1 MPTETEE
8 NIVESDVTGF
18 GNPSLD
24 ADKIDDSTEDQIDNL
39 LDEVIKQQEG
49 DTNETSNTTDST
61 GTTDDLLQD
70 HVEPPVETQS
80 EKATGK
86 DQVDTKAAEP
96 AEPAKPGLE
105 IDPEIAAIEQPR
117 NLSEK
122 NQSNWRKLQETASIY
137 KKQAEEA
144 EQLRQKISQLEQSPE
159 QVPQDY
165 EELKKFRQIFDIKN
179 DPEFQSKYS
188 RPIETAKNNIYGILR
203 KHGASEDVITSIE
216 KAGGPDKISDEFW
229 RNPAFQSL
237 PFTDAEKL
245 KRNLVDV
252 SDLRDKQESE
262 IQYAAENADKILQ
275 DREMEKGQWYE
286 KTITEIDQELDS
298 ITKDLPWARYAEVP
312 QGASPEQIKQIESHN
327 SRVSDIAMKFESALW
342 PTTAKDRTNIA
353 AAAVFSHVLS
363 DQLKTE
369 QTQKNALLEQV
380 KKLTAENN
388 ALKSSGKMPK
398 QSISN
403 QAVNKPSSVNERIK
417 MNASDAID
425 LGLDEALGG

>member
-1 MPTETEE
+1 MTDTEE
-8 NIVESDVTGF
+8 NIIDPGVTGF

-24 ADKIDDSTEDQIDNL
+24 ADKIDDSTEQQIDNL
-39 LDEVIKQQEG
+39 LDEVIKQQEEPS
-49 DTNETSNTTDST
+49 NEIETSNSSTTEQNLSPDN
-61 GTTDDLLQD
+61 
-70 HVEPPVETQS
+70 VEPVLETESQ
-80 EKATGK
+80 KATSAS
-86 DQVDTKAAEP
+86 QVDPSQQQQEQRAD
-96 AEPAKPGLE
+96 

-122 NQSNWRKLQETASIY
+122 NQSNWRKLQETASSY

-144 EQLRQKISQLEQSPE
+144 ETLRQKLQDFEQRP
-159 QVPQDY
+159 QAVPQDY

-188 RPIETAKNNIYGILR
+188 RPIESAKQNIYGILR

-216 KAGGPDKISDEFW
+216 KSGGPDKINDAFW
-229 RNPAFQSL
+229 KNPAFDNI
-237 PFTDAEKL
+237 PFTDVEKL

-252 SDLRDKQESE
+252 SDLRDKQEGE

-286 KTITEIDQELDS
+286 KTVTEIDQEIDTL
-298 ITKDLPWARYAEVP
+298 TKELPWARYAEVP
-312 QGASPEQIKQIESHN
+312 QGATPDQIQQIQNHN
-327 SRVSDIAMKFESALW
+327 SRVSDLAGKFESALW
-342 PTTAKDRTNIA
+342 PTTSKDRANVA

-363 DQLKTE
+363 DQLRTE
-369 QTQKNALLEQV
+369 QAQKSALLDQV
-380 KKLTAENN
+380 KKLTSENN
-388 ALKSSGKMPK
+388 SLKSSSKLPK
-398 QSISN
+398 QSIST
-403 QAVNKPSSVNERIK
+403 QSANKTNSMSDRIK

>member
-1 MPTETEE
+1 MTETE
-8 NIVESDVTGF
+8 NIVEPDVTGF

-24 ADKIDDSTEDQIDNL
+24 SDKIDDSTEQQIDNL
-39 LDEVIKQQEG
+39 LDEVIKQQEEPS
-49 DTNETSNTTDST
+49 NEIETSNSDVPEQNLSQDNVEPVLETESQQAT
-61 GTTDDLLQD
+61 GT
-70 HVEPPVETQS
+70 S
-80 EKATGK
+80 
-86 DQVDTKAAEP
+86 QVDPSQQQQEQRS
-96 AEPAKPGLE
+96 E

-122 NQSNWRKLQETASIY
+122 NQSNWRKLQETASSY

-144 EQLRQKISQLEQSPE
+144 ETLRQKLQEFEQRP
-159 QVPQDY
+159 QAVPQDY

-188 RPIETAKNNIYGILR
+188 RPIESAKQNIYGILR

-216 KAGGPDKISDEFW
+216 KSGGPDKINDAFW
-229 RNPAFQSL
+229 KNPAFDNI
-237 PFTDAEKL
+237 PFTDVEKL

-252 SDLRDKQESE
+252 ADLRDKQEGE

-275 DREMEKGQWYE
+275 EREMEKGQWYE
-286 KTITEIDQELDS
+286 KTVTEIDQEIDTL
-298 ITKDLPWARYAEVP
+298 TKELPWARYAEVP
-312 QGASPEQIKQIESHN
+312 QGATPDQIQQIQNHN
-327 SRVSDIAMKFESALW
+327 SRVAELAGKFESALW
-342 PTTAKDRTNIA
+342 PTTSKDRANVA

-363 DQLKTE
+363 DQLRTE
-369 QTQKNALLEQV
+369 QAQKSALLDQV

-388 ALKSSGKMPK
+388 SLKSSSKIPK
-398 QSISN
+398 QSIST
-403 QAVNKPSSVNERIK
+403 QSANKTNSMSDRIK

>member
-1 MPTETEE
+1 MTDTDE

-24 ADKIDDSTEDQIDNL
+24 SDKIDDSTDSAIDNL
-39 LDEVIKQQEG
+39 LDEVIKKQEG
-49 DTNETSNTTDST
+49 EANEDSNTTNST
-61 GTTDDLLQD
+61 SNTDDLLQD
-70 HVEPPVETQS
+70 HVEPLVETQ
-80 EKATGK
+80 GK
-86 DQVDTKAAEP
+86 EAAGEGQVDTQP
-96 AEPAKPGLE
+96 AEPTEPEKPRLE

-122 NQSNWRKLQETASIY
+122 NQSNWRKLQETASTY

-144 EQLRQKISQLEQSPE
+144 EQLRQKISQLEQGPA

-179 DPEFQSKYS
+179 DPEFKSKYS
-188 RPIETAKNNIYGILR
+188 QPMESAKNNVYGILR
-203 KHGASEDVITSIE
+203 KHGASEEVITSIE
-216 KAGGPDKISDEFW
+216 KAGGPDKINDEFW
-229 RNPAFQSL
+229 KNPAFSNL

-252 SDLRDKQESE
+252 ADIRDKQEAE
-262 IQYAAENADKILQ
+262 IQYAAENAEQILQ
-275 DREMEKGQWYE
+275 EREQQKGQWYE
-286 KTITEIDQELDS
+286 KTVQEIDHSIDEL
-298 ITKDLPWARYAEVP
+298 TKDLPWARFAEVP
-312 QGASPEQIKQIESHN
+312 QNASPEQIQQIEAHN
-327 SRVSDIAMKFESALW
+327 SRVSELATKFEAALW
-342 PTTAKDRTNIA
+342 PTTPKDRTNIA

-363 DQLKTE
+363 DQLRTE

-388 ALKSSGKMPK
+388 ALKSSGKMPR

-403 QAVNKPSSVNERIK
+403 QAANKPSSVNDRIK

>member
-1 MPTETEE
+1 MTDTEE
-8 NIVESDVTGF
+8 NIIDPGVTGF

-24 ADKIDDSTEDQIDNL
+24 ADKIDDSTEQQIDNL
-39 LDEVIKQQEG
+39 LDEVIKQQEEPS
-49 DTNETSNTTDST
+49 NEIETSNSSTTEQNLSPDN
-61 GTTDDLLQD
+61 
-70 HVEPPVETQS
+70 VEPVLETESQ
-80 EKATGK
+80 KATGTS
-86 DQVDTKAAEP
+86 QVDPSQQQQEQRS
-96 AEPAKPGLE
+96 E

-122 NQSNWRKLQETASIY
+122 NQSNWRKLQETASSY

-144 EQLRQKISQLEQSPE
+144 ETLRQKLQDFEQRP
-159 QVPQDY
+159 QAVPQDY

-188 RPIETAKNNIYGILR
+188 RPIESAKQNIYGILR

-216 KAGGPDKISDEFW
+216 KSGGPDKINDAFW
-229 RNPAFQSL
+229 KNPAFDNI
-237 PFTDAEKL
+237 PFTDVEKL

-252 SDLRDKQESE
+252 SDLRDKQEGE

-286 KTITEIDQELDS
+286 KTVTEIDQEIDTL
-298 ITKDLPWARYAEVP
+298 TKELPWARYAEVP
-312 QGASPEQIKQIESHN
+312 QGATPDQIQQIQNHN
-327 SRVSDIAMKFESALW
+327 SRVSDLAGKFESALW
-342 PTTAKDRTNIA
+342 PTTSKDRANVA

-363 DQLKTE
+363 DQLRTE
-369 QTQKNALLEQV
+369 QAQKSALLDQV
-380 KKLTAENN
+380 KKLTSENN
-388 ALKSSGKMPK
+388 SLKSSSKLPK
-398 QSISN
+398 QSIST
-403 QAVNKPSSVNERIK
+403 QSANKTNSMSDRIK

>member
-1 MPTETEE
+1 MTDTEE

-24 ADKIDDSTEDQIDNL
+24 SDKIDDSTDQQIDDL
-39 LDEVIKQQEG
+39 LDEVIKQQEEPS
-49 DTNETSNTTDST
+49 NEIETSNSDVPEQN
-61 GTTDDLLQD
+61 LLQD
-70 HVEPPVETQS
+70 DVEPVLETKNEQADVPDQTASGQVEQ
-80 EKATGK
+80 
-86 DQVDTKAAEP
+86 
-96 AEPAKPGLE
+96 AKPEIE
-105 IDPEIAAIEQPR
+105 IDPEIASIEQPR

-122 NQSNWRKLQETASIY
+122 NQSNWRKLQETASTY

-144 EQLRQKISQLEQSPE
+144 EQLRQKIAQLEQAPA
-159 QVPQDY
+159 QIPQDY

-188 RPIETAKNNIYGILR
+188 KPIETAKNNVYGILR
-203 KHGASEDVITSIE
+203 KHGASDEVIASIE
-216 KAGGPDKISDEFW
+216 KAGGPDKINDEFW
-229 RNPAFQSL
+229 RNPAFGNL

-252 SDLRDKQESE
+252 ADLREKQESE

-275 DREMEKGQWYE
+275 EREQEKGQWYE
-286 KTITEIDQELDS
+286 KTVTEIDNELDA
-298 ITKDLPWARYAEVP
+298 ITKDIPWARYADAP
-312 QGASPEQIKQIESHN
+312 ANATPEQLQQVQQHN
-327 SRVSDIAMKFESALW
+327 ARVADLATKFEAALW

-363 DQLKTE
+363 EQLRTE
-369 QTQKNALLEQV
+369 QTQKNALLDQV

-388 ALKSSGKMPK
+388 ALKASSKMPK
-398 QSISN
+398 QTISN
-403 QAVNKPSSVNERIK
+403 QSVNKPSSINDRIK
-417 MNASDAID
+417 MNAADAID

>member
-1 MPTETEE
+1 MTETE
-8 NIVESDVTGF
+8 NIVEPDVTGF

-24 ADKIDDSTEDQIDNL
+24 SDKIDDSTEQQIDNL
-39 LDEVIKQQEG
+39 LDEVIKQQEEPS
-49 DTNETSNTTDST
+49 NEIETSNSDVPEQNLS
-61 GTTDDLLQD
+61 QD
-70 HVEPPVETQS
+70 NVEPVLETESQQ
-80 EKATGK
+80 ATSAS
-86 DQVDTKAAEP
+86 QVDPSQQQQEQRS
-96 AEPAKPGLE
+96 E

-122 NQSNWRKLQETASIY
+122 NQSNWRKLQETASSY

-144 EQLRQKISQLEQSPE
+144 ETLRQKLQDFEQRP
-159 QVPQDY
+159 QAVPQDY

-188 RPIETAKNNIYGILR
+188 RPIESAKQNIYGILR

-216 KAGGPDKISDEFW
+216 KSGGPDKINDAFW
-229 RNPAFQSL
+229 KNPAFDNI
-237 PFTDAEKL
+237 PFTDVEKL

-252 SDLRDKQESE
+252 SDLRDKQEGE

-275 DREMEKGQWYE
+275 EREMEKGQWYE
-286 KTITEIDQELDS
+286 KTVTEIDQEIDTL
-298 ITKDLPWARYAEVP
+298 TKELPWARYAEVP
-312 QGASPEQIKQIESHN
+312 QGATPDQIQQIQNHN
-327 SRVSDIAMKFESALW
+327 SRVADLAGKFESALW
-342 PTTAKDRTNIA
+342 PTTSKDRANVA

-363 DQLKTE
+363 DQLRTE
-369 QTQKNALLEQV
+369 QAQKSALLDQV

-388 ALKSSGKMPK
+388 SLKSSSKIPK
-398 QSISN
+398 QSIST
-403 QAVNKPSSVNERIK
+403 QSANKTNSMSDRIK

>member
-1 MPTETEE
+1 MADIDE

-24 ADKIDDSTEDQIDNL
+24 SDKIDDSTEQQIDSL
-39 LDEVIKQQEG
+39 LDEVIKQQEEPS
-49 DTNETSNTTDST
+49 NETEASNSDIPEQN
-61 GTTDDLLQD
+61 LLQND
-70 HVEPPVETQS
+70 VEPVLETKS
-80 EKATGK
+80 EEGNVQG
-86 DQVDTKAAEP
+86 QVDAGQV
-96 AEPAKPGLE
+96 EPAKPEVE

-122 NQSNWRKLQETASIY
+122 NQSNWRKLQETASTY

-144 EQLRQKISQLEQSPE
+144 EALRQRIAQLEQAPA
-159 QVPQDY
+159 QTPQDY

-188 RPIETAKNNIYGILR
+188 KPIETAKNNVYGILR
-203 KHGASEDVITSIE
+203 KHGASDEVIASIE
-216 KAGGPDKISDEFW
+216 KAGGPDKINDEFW
-229 RNPAFQSL
+229 KNPAFGNL

-252 SDLRDKQESE
+252 ADLREKQEQE

-275 DREMEKGQWYE
+275 EREQEKGQWYE
-286 KTITEIDQELDS
+286 KTVTEIDQELDN
-298 ITKDLPWARYAEVP
+298 ITRELPWARYAEAP
-312 QGASPEQIKQIESHN
+312 ANATPEQIQQVQAHN
-327 SRVSDIAMKFESALW
+327 ARVADLATKFEAALW
-342 PTTAKDRTNIA
+342 PTTAKDRTNVA

-363 DQLKTE
+363 DQLRTE

-388 ALKSSGKMPK
+388 ALKSSSKMPK
-398 QSISN
+398 QTISN
-403 QAVNKPSSVNERIK
+403 QSVNKPSSISDRIK
-417 MNASDAID
+417 MNAADAID
-425 LGLDEALGG
+425 LGLDEALGA

>member
-1 MPTETEE
+1 MTDTDD

-24 ADKIDDSTEDQIDNL
+24 SDKIDDSTEQQIDNL
-39 LDEVIKQQEG
+39 LDEVIKQQEEP
-49 DTNETSNTTDST
+49 NETDSSNNESVEQNLLE
-61 GTTDDLLQD
+61 DD
-70 HVEPPVETQS
+70 VASPVETQS
-80 EKATGK
+80 QEATQK
-86 DQVDTKAAEP
+86 SEVDTSSTQQAEP
-96 AEPAKPGLE
+96 KLE

-122 NQSNWRKLQETASIY
+122 NQSNWRKLQETASNY

-144 EQLRQKISQLEQSPE
+144 IQLRQKIQELEQSPAQY

-188 RPIETAKNNIYGILR
+188 KPIENAKNNVYSILR
-203 KHGASEDVITSIE
+203 KHGASDEVINSIE
-216 KAGGPDKISDEFW
+216 KAGGPDKINDEFW
-229 RNPAFQSL
+229 RNPAFGNI
-237 PFTDAEKL
+237 PFTDSEKL

-252 SDLRDKQESE
+252 ADLRDKQEAE
-262 IQYAAENADKILQ
+262 IQHAAENAEIILQ
-275 DREMEKGQWYE
+275 QREQEKGQWYE
-286 KTITEIDQELDS
+286 KTVNEIDSELDA
-298 ITKDLPWARYAEVP
+298 ITRDIPWARFAEIP
-312 QGASPEQIKQIESHN
+312 QNATPEQIQQIQSHN
-327 SRVSDIAMKFESALW
+327 ARVSDLATKFEAALW
-342 PTTAKDRTNIA
+342 PTTSKDRTNVA

-363 DQLKTE
+363 DQLRTE
-369 QTQKNALLEQV
+369 QTQKNALLQQV
-380 KKLTAENN
+380 QKLTAENN
-388 ALKSSGKMPK
+388 ALKASSKMPK

-403 QAVNKPSSVNERIK
+403 QSVNKPSSINDRIK

>member
-1 MPTETEE
+1 MADTDE

-24 ADKIDDSTEDQIDNL
+24 SDKIDDSTEQQIDSL
-39 LDEVIKQQEG
+39 LDEVIKQQEEPS
-49 DTNETSNTTDST
+49 NETEASNSDVPEQN
-61 GTTDDLLQD
+61 LLQD
-70 HVEPPVETQS
+70 DVEPVLETKS
-80 EKATGK
+80 EEGNVQG
-86 DQVDTKAAEP
+86 QVDAGQV
-96 AEPAKPGLE
+96 EPAKPEVE

-122 NQSNWRKLQETASIY
+122 NQSNWRKLQETASTY

-144 EQLRQKISQLEQSPE
+144 EALRQRIAQLEQAPA
-159 QVPQDY
+159 QTPQDY

-188 RPIETAKNNIYGILR
+188 QPIETAKNNVYGILR
-203 KHGASEDVITSIE
+203 KHGASDEVIASIE
-216 KAGGPDKISDEFW
+216 KAGGPDKINDEFW
-229 RNPAFQSL
+229 KNPAFGNL

-252 SDLRDKQESE
+252 ADLREKQEQE

-275 DREMEKGQWYE
+275 EREQEKGQWYE
-286 KTITEIDQELDS
+286 KTVAEIDQELDN
-298 ITKDLPWARYAEVP
+298 ITKELPWARYAEAP
-312 QGASPEQIKQIESHN
+312 ANATPEQIQQVQAHN
-327 SRVSDIAMKFESALW
+327 ARVAELATKFEAALW
-342 PTTAKDRTNIA
+342 PTTAKDRTNVA

-363 DQLKTE
+363 EQLRTE
-369 QTQKNALLEQV
+369 QTQKSALLEQV

-388 ALKSSGKMPK
+388 ALKSSSKMPK
-398 QSISN
+398 QTISN
-403 QAVNKPSSVNERIK
+403 QSVNKPSSISDRIK
-417 MNASDAID
+417 MNAADAID

>member
-1 MPTETEE
+1 MTDTEDTT
-8 NIVESDVTGF
+8 IDPDVTGY

-24 ADKIDDSTEDQIDNL
+24 ADKIDDSTEQQIDNL
-39 LDEVIKQQEG
+39 LDEVIKQQEEPS
-49 DTNETSNTTDST
+49 NESEISNNDPTEQNLHESNVESVLEEKSNQATTASEVNS
-61 GTTDDLLQD
+61 GESQSQ
-70 HVEPPVETQS
+70 EPKIE
-80 EKATGK
+80 
-86 DQVDTKAAEP
+86 
-96 AEPAKPGLE
+96 L
-105 IDPEIAAIEQPR
+105 DPEIAAIEQPR

-122 NQSNWRKLQETASIY
+122 NQSNWRKLQETASSY

-144 EQLRQKISQLEQSPE
+144 EQLRQKLAQLEQNPAQP
-159 QVPQDY
+159 QVPEDY
-165 EELKKFRQIFDIKN
+165 QELKKFRQIFDIKN

-203 KHGASEDVITSIE
+203 KHGASDDVIASIE
-216 KAGGPDKISDEFW
+216 KAGGPDRINDEFW
-229 RNPAFQSL
+229 RNPAFGNL

-252 SDLRDKQESE
+252 ADLRDKQEQE
-262 IQYAAENADKILQ
+262 VQYAAENAEKILQ
-275 DREMEKGQWYE
+275 EREMEKGQWYE
-286 KTITEIDQELDS
+286 KTVTEIDSELDA
-298 ITKDLPWARYAEVP
+298 ITKDIPWARYAEP
-312 QGASPEQIKQIESHN
+312 LPNATPEQLQQIQAHN
-327 SRVSDIAMKFESALW
+327 ARVSDLAQKFEAALW

-363 DQLKTE
+363 DQLRTE

-388 ALKSSGKMPK
+388 ALKSSSKMPK
-398 QSISN
+398 QSISTQSVIKTTN
-403 QAVNKPSSVNERIK
+403 VNDRIK

>member
-24 ADKIDDSTEDQIDNL
+24 SDKIDDSTEDQIDNL
-39 LDEVIKQQEG
+39 LDEALKDEG
-49 DTNETSNTTDST
+49 EPTNEDSTKTDSADIP
-61 GTTDDLLQD
+61 DDLLQD
-70 HVEPPVETQS
+70 HVEPPVETQT
-80 EKATGK
+80 EKATGEN
-86 DQVDTKAAEP
+86 QVDPQP
-96 AEPAKPGLE
+96 AEPAKPELE

-144 EQLRQKISQLEQSPE
+144 EQLRQKISQLEQGPA

-188 RPIETAKNNIYGILR
+188 RPIETAKQNIYGILR
-203 KHGASEDVITSIE
+203 KHGAAEEVIASIE
-216 KAGGPDKISDEFW
+216 KAGGPDKINDEFW
-229 RNPAFQSL
+229 RNPAFGNL
-237 PFTDAEKL
+237 PLTDSEKL

-252 SDLRDKQESE
+252 AELKDKQDAE

-275 DREMEKGQWYE
+275 ERELEKGQWYE
-286 KTITEIDQELDS
+286 KTITEIDQELDNL
-298 ITKDLPWARYAEVP
+298 TKDLPWARFAEVP
-312 QGASPEQIKQIESHN
+312 QGATPEQVQQIEAHN
-327 SRVSDIAMKFESALW
+327 SRVSELATKFEAALW

-363 DQLKTE
+363 DQLRTE

-403 QAVNKPSSVNERIK
+403 QAVNKPSSVNDRIK

>member
-1 MPTETEE
+1 MTDTDD

-24 ADKIDDSTEDQIDNL
+24 SDKIDDSTEQQIDNL
-39 LDEVIKQQEG
+39 LDEVIKQQEEP
-49 DTNETSNTTDST
+49 NETDISNNESVEQNLLE
-61 GTTDDLLQD
+61 DD
-70 HVEPPVETQS
+70 VASPVETQS
-80 EKATGK
+80 QEATQK
-86 DQVDTKAAEP
+86 SEVDTSSTQQAEP
-96 AEPAKPGLE
+96 KLE

-122 NQSNWRKLQETASIY
+122 NQSNWRKLQETASNY

-144 EQLRQKISQLEQSPE
+144 IQLRQKIQELEQSPAQY

-188 RPIETAKNNIYGILR
+188 KPIENAKNNVYSILR
-203 KHGASEDVITSIE
+203 KHGASDEVINSIE
-216 KAGGPDKISDEFW
+216 KAGGPDKINDEFW
-229 RNPAFQSL
+229 RNPAFGNI
-237 PFTDAEKL
+237 PFTDSEKL

-252 SDLRDKQESE
+252 ADLRDKQEAE
-262 IQYAAENADKILQ
+262 IQHAAENAETILQ
-275 DREMEKGQWYE
+275 QREQEKGQWYE
-286 KTITEIDQELDS
+286 KTVNEIDSELDA
-298 ITKDLPWARYAEVP
+298 ITRDIPWARFAEVP
-312 QGASPEQIKQIESHN
+312 QNATPEQIQQIESHN
-327 SRVSDIAMKFESALW
+327 ARVSDLAAKFEAALW
-342 PTTAKDRTNIA
+342 PTTSKDRTNVA

-363 DQLKTE
+363 DQLRTE
-369 QTQKNALLEQV
+369 QTQKNALLQQV
-380 KKLTAENN
+380 QKLTSENN
-388 ALKSSGKMPK
+388 ALKASSKMPK

-403 QAVNKPSSVNERIK
+403 QSVNKPSSMNDRIK

>member
-1 MPTETEE
+1 MADTDD

-24 ADKIDDSTEDQIDNL
+24 SDKIDDSTEQQIDSL
-39 LDEVIKQQEG
+39 LDEVIKQQEEPS
-49 DTNETSNTTDST
+49 NEIETSNSDVPEQN
-61 GTTDDLLQD
+61 LLQND
-70 HVEPPVETQS
+70 VEPVLETKS
-80 EKATGK
+80 EEGNVQG
-86 DQVDTKAAEP
+86 QVDAGQV
-96 AEPAKPGLE
+96 EPAKPEVE

-122 NQSNWRKLQETASIY
+122 NQSNWRKLQETASTY

-144 EQLRQKISQLEQSPE
+144 ESLRQRIAQLEQAPA
-159 QVPQDY
+159 QTPQDY

-188 RPIETAKNNIYGILR
+188 QPIETAKNNVYGILR
-203 KHGASEDVITSIE
+203 KHGASDEVIASIE
-216 KAGGPDKISDEFW
+216 KAGGPDKINDEFW
-229 RNPAFQSL
+229 KNPAFGNL

-252 SDLRDKQESE
+252 ADLREKQEQE

-275 DREMEKGQWYE
+275 EREQEKGQWYE
-286 KTITEIDQELDS
+286 KTVTEIDQELDN
-298 ITKDLPWARYAEVP
+298 ITKELPWARYAEAP
-312 QGASPEQIKQIESHN
+312 ANATPEQIQQVQAHN
-327 SRVSDIAMKFESALW
+327 ARVAELATKFEAALW
-342 PTTAKDRTNIA
+342 PTTAKDRTNVA

-363 DQLKTE
+363 EQLRTE

-388 ALKSSGKMPK
+388 ALKSSSKMPK
-398 QSISN
+398 QTISN
-403 QAVNKPSSVNERIK
+403 QSVNKPSSINDRIK
-417 MNASDAID
+417 MNAADAID

>member
-1 MPTETEE
+1 MTETEE
-8 NIVESDVTGF
+8 NIVEPDVTGF

-24 ADKIDDSTEDQIDNL
+24 SDKIDDSTEQQIDNL
-39 LDEVIKQQEG
+39 LDEVIKQQEEPN
-49 DTNETSNTTDST
+49 NEPEQVNS
-61 GTTDDLLQD
+61 
-70 HVEPPVETQS
+70 EPTQESLPEDNVAPAVETQS
-80 EKATGK
+80 QEATGESQA
-86 DQVDTKAAEP
+86 DPSQQPEPKA
-96 AEPAKPGLE
+96 E

-122 NQSNWRKLQETASIY
+122 NQSNWRKLQETASSY

-144 EQLRQKISQLEQSPE
+144 ESLRQKLQEFEQRP
-159 QVPQDY
+159 QAVPQDY

-188 RPIETAKNNIYGILR
+188 RPIESAKQNIYGILR

-216 KAGGPDKISDEFW
+216 KAGGPDKINDAFW
-229 RNPAFQSL
+229 KNPAFDNI

-252 SDLRDKQESE
+252 ADLRDKQDGE
-262 IQYAAENADKILQ
+262 IQYAAENAEKILQ
-275 DREMEKGQWYE
+275 EREMEKGQWYE
-286 KTITEIDQELDS
+286 KTVTEIDQEIDNL
-298 ITKDLPWARYAEVP
+298 TKELPWARYAEIP
-312 QGASPEQIKQIESHN
+312 QGATPEQIQQIQNHN
-327 SRVSDIAMKFESALW
+327 SRVADLAGKFESALW
-342 PTTAKDRTNIA
+342 PTTSKDRANVA

-363 DQLKTE
+363 DQLRTE

-388 ALKSSGKMPK
+388 ALKSSSKLPK
-398 QSISN
+398 QSVST
-403 QAVNKPSSVNERIK
+403 QSVNKTSSMSDRIK

-425 LGLDEALGG
+425 IGLDEALGG

>member
-1 MPTETEE
+1 MTEEE
-8 NIVESDVTGF
+8 NIVEPDVTGF

-24 ADKIDDSTEDQIDNL
+24 SDKIDDSTEQQIDNL
-39 LDEVIKQQEG
+39 LDEVIKQQEEPN
-49 DTNETSNTTDST
+49 NEPEEINSSTTEQNLSPDN
-61 GTTDDLLQD
+61 
-70 HVEPPVETQS
+70 VEPVLETESQ
-80 EKATGK
+80 KATGTS
-86 DQVDTKAAEP
+86 QVDPSQQQQEQRAD
-96 AEPAKPGLE
+96 

-122 NQSNWRKLQETASIY
+122 NQSNWRKLQETASSY

-144 EQLRQKISQLEQSPE
+144 ETLRQKLQDFEQRP
-159 QVPQDY
+159 QAVPQDY

-188 RPIETAKNNIYGILR
+188 RPIESAKQNIYGILR

-216 KAGGPDKISDEFW
+216 KSGGPDKINDAFW
-229 RNPAFQSL
+229 KNPAFDNI
-237 PFTDAEKL
+237 PFTDVEKL

-252 SDLRDKQESE
+252 SDLRDKQDSE

-275 DREMEKGQWYE
+275 EREMEKGQWYE
-286 KTITEIDQELDS
+286 KTVTEIDQEIDTL
-298 ITKDLPWARYAEVP
+298 TKELPWARYAEVP
-312 QGASPEQIKQIESHN
+312 QGATPDQIQQIQNHN
-327 SRVSDIAMKFESALW
+327 SRVSDLAGKFESALW
-342 PTTAKDRTNIA
+342 PTTSKDRANVA

-363 DQLKTE
+363 DQLRTE
-369 QTQKNALLEQV
+369 QAQKSALLDQV

-388 ALKSSGKMPK
+388 SLKSSSKLPK
-398 QSISN
+398 QSIST
-403 QAVNKPSSVNERIK
+403 QSANKTNSMSDRIK

>member
-1 MPTETEE
+1 MTDTDD

-24 ADKIDDSTEDQIDNL
+24 SDKIDDSTEQQIDNL
-39 LDEVIKQQEG
+39 LDEVIKQQEEPS
-49 DTNETSNTTDST
+49 NEIETSNSDVPEQNLS
-61 GTTDDLLQD
+61 QD
-70 HVEPPVETQS
+70 NVEPVLETESQQ
-80 EKATGK
+80 ATSAS
-86 DQVDTKAAEP
+86 QVDPSQQQQEQRP
-96 AEPAKPGLE
+96 E

-122 NQSNWRKLQETASIY
+122 NQSNWRKLQETASSY

-144 EQLRQKISQLEQSPE
+144 ENLRQRIAQLEQAPA
-159 QVPQDY
+159 QTPQDY

-188 RPIETAKNNIYGILR
+188 KPIETAKGNVYGILR
-203 KHGASEDVITSIE
+203 KHGASDEVIASIE
-216 KAGGPDKISDEFW
+216 KAGGPDKINDEFW
-229 RNPAFQSL
+229 RNPAFGNL

-252 SDLRDKQESE
+252 ADLREKQESE

-275 DREMEKGQWYE
+275 EREQEKGQWYE
-286 KTITEIDQELDS
+286 KTVTEIDHELDN
-298 ITKDLPWARYAEVP
+298 ITKELPWARYAEAP
-312 QGASPEQIKQIESHN
+312 ANATPEQIQQVQAHN
-327 SRVSDIAMKFESALW
+327 ARVSDLATKFEAALW

-363 DQLKTE
+363 DQLRTE
-369 QTQKNALLEQV
+369 QTQKNALLDQV

-388 ALKSSGKMPK
+388 ALKSSSKMPK
-398 QSISN
+398 QTISN
-403 QAVNKPSSVNERIK
+403 QSVNKPSSISDRIK
-417 MNASDAID
+417 MNAADAID